1 MQLTIKFFGRLQETT
16 SSAEHCLTLVE
27 GTSVSGLLDELSEQ
41 YPALAGQSFKVAVNR
56 QLAPLER
63 CLVAG
68 DEIALLPPFSG
79 G

>member
-1 MQLTIKFFGRLQETT
+1 MQLIIKFFGRLQETT
-16 SSAEHCLTLVE
+16 GCTEHCLTLVE
-27 GTSVSGLLDELSEQ
+27 ETSISGLLDELFKQ
-41 YPALAGQSFKVAVNR
+41 YPTLVEQSFKVAVNR

-63 CLVAG
+63 NLVVG